1 MVAPTSEAAFINWHI
16 GATMASPSGTPKRPP
31 FALCLENGTKSRCMS
46 MIISASFLFMGAVA
60 FVILSRVP
68 APVRDSHSE
77 NISDPPP
84 LNLNEAAEEVKI
96 GGGRNDSRAMSSRR
110 VTFSEQENP
119 MTQQAEVLAP
129 QFARLTNSSSAIL
142 VSMIP
147 GGLQQTRKKT
157 RKRKEEIFFPFSL
170 PFKNKI
176 VATKKLGFSFFPFLV
191 SVVNL
196 VQVFKV
202 RWNNNFL
209 FWHYWLFCTK
219 NESPTPI
226 WSWDDNFVFP

>member
-31 FALCLENGTKSRCMS
+31 LAFCFEKGTKSLCMS

-60 FVILSRVP
+60 FAILSRVP

-84 LNLNEAAEEVKI
+84 LNLNEAAAEVKI

-142 VSMIP
+142 FSMIRAVR
-147 GGLQQTRKKT
+147 LQQTRKKT
-157 RKRKEEIFFPFSL
+157 RKRKDEIFFYFFL
-170 PFKNKI
+170 EFR
-176 VATKKLGFSFFPFLV
+176 AKLW
-191 SVVNL
+191 
-196 VQVFKV
+196 
-202 RWNNNFL
+202 R
-209 FWHYWLFCTK
+209 
-219 NESPTPI
+219 
-226 WSWDDNFVFP
+226 

>member
-31 FALCLENGTKSRCMS
+31 LAFCFEKGTKSLCMS

-60 FVILSRVP
+60 FAILSRVP

-84 LNLNEAAEEVKI
+84 LNLNEAAAEVKI

-119 MTQQAEVLAP
+119 MMQQAEVLAP
-129 QFARLTNSSSAIL
+129 QFARLTNNSSSAIL

-147 GGLQQTRKKT
+147 RRAATNSK
-157 RKRKEEIFFPFSL
+157 
-170 PFKNKI
+170 KNK
-176 VATKKLGFSFFPFLV
+176 KKKRRDLFF
-191 SVVNL
+191 
-196 VQVFKV
+196 
-202 RWNNNFL
+202 
-209 FWHYWLFCTK
+209 
-219 NESPTPI
+219 
-226 WSWDDNFVFP
+226 

>member
-31 FALCLENGTKSRCMS
+31 LAFCFEHGTKSRCMS

-84 LNLNEAAEEVKI
+84 LNLNEAAAEVKI
-96 GGGRNDSRAMSSRR
+96 GGGRNDSRGGCCVSPQ

-119 MTQQAEVLAP
+119 MTQRAENPMTQRAHTMWSGGMGYLRRGAWIRGEM
-129 QFARLTNSSSAIL
+129 F
-142 VSMIP
+142 VSER
-147 GGLQQTRKKT
+147 G
-157 RKRKEEIFFPFSL
+157 EY
-170 PFKNKI
+170 
-176 VATKKLGFSFFPFLV
+176 A
-191 SVVNL
+191 SVML
-196 VQVFKV
+196 
-202 RWNNNFL
+202 
-209 FWHYWLFCTK
+209 
-219 NESPTPI
+219 
-226 WSWDDNFVFP
+226 

>member
-31 FALCLENGTKSRCMS
+31 LAFCFEHGTKSRCMS

-84 LNLNEAAEEVKI
+84 LNLNEAAAEVKI
-96 GGGRNDSRAMSSRR
+96 GGGRNDSRGGCCVSPQ
-110 VTFSEQENP
+110 VTFSEQANP

-129 QFARLTNSSSAIL
+129 QFATLTNNINTIL
-142 VSMIP
+142 VSILCALL
-147 GGLQQTRKKT
+147 GWQWD
-157 RKRKEEIFFPFSL
+157 
-170 PFKNKI
+170 
-176 VATKKLGFSFFPFLV
+176 KL
-191 SVVNL
+191 
-196 VQVFKV
+196 
-202 RWNNNFL
+202 
-209 FWHYWLFCTK
+209 
-219 NESPTPI
+219 
-226 WSWDDNFVFP
+226 